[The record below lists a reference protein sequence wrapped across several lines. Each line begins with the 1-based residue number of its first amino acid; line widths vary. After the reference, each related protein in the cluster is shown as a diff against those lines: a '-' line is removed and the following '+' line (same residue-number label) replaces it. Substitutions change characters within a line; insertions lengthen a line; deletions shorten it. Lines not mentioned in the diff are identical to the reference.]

1 MISEIWDQLKWVSPV
16 EWIGMVTGI
25 TGVYLSIKEKL
36 WAWPFFILCYLSYV
50 YLSWDANLYAALL
63 LNIVFI
69 FISIYGWSNWI
80 KSSQREDS
88 VIHIQHT
95 PKAHFL
101 RVLGLVATF
110 TFIIGWVLTQYTNA
124 YLPYLD
130 AFATSCAFTAQWMLS
145 RKYIENWLC
154 WILADCVYVYLWSAQ
169 GFYVSAALFIM
180 FILLAIK
187 GWFEWKRTIKIRFA

>member
-1 MISEIWDQLKWVSPV
+1 MSIEIWEQLKGVSPV
-16 EWIGMVTGI
+16 EWIGMATGV

-36 WAWPFFILCYLSYV
+36 GAWPFFILCYLSYV

-63 LNIVFI
+63 LNVVFI
-69 FISIYGWSNWI
+69 FISVYGWSNWLRA
-80 KSSQREDS
+80 SQKEGY

-95 PKAHFL
+95 PKAHLL
-101 RVLGLVATF
+101 RALGFVAAF
-110 TFIIGWVLTQYTNA
+110 TLILGWILTRYSDA

-154 WILADCVYVYLWSAQ
+154 WILADCIYIYLWSAQ
-169 GFYVSAALFIM
+169 GFYVSAVLFMM

-187 GWFEWKRTIKIRFA
+187 GWIEWKRIIRL